1 MKTLEASSEG
11 DVLAMKVTIPRL
23 DAATAR
29 EFKEEC
35 AQAWTPQTHA
45 VIADLSQLEFID
57 SSGVGALLSL
67 YKRLPAPNPSVK
79 LRGVQPQVQSVIELL
94 RLHRI
99 FDLEE

>member
-1 MKTLEASSEG
+1 MKTLEAKLDGTTLHLS
-11 DVLAMKVTIPRL
+11 VLVSRL

-35 AQAWTPQTHA
+35 AKVWPAEGTA
-45 VIADLSQLEFID
+45 VIADLSKLEFID

-67 YKRLPAPNPSVK
+67 YKRLPPPNQSVK
-79 LRGVQPQVQSVIELL
+79 LRGVQAPVQAVIELL

-99 FDLEE
+99 FELEA